1 MAQNGKFDY
10 HVHYYIDGCAAD
22 DMTFENIER
31 KALSIGLDEITV
43 LKHYSRRMPNGR
55 PEWVFWKQVKE
66 EQWRRYLEE
75 YEAFGTSGLVIHS
88 GTESE
93 LCGEDGE
100 INIPDDEAAKVDMVA
115 LSVHYMP
122 DLDGLKMD
130 FLLYPDLSAVP
141 GADNDEGRRQLA
153 RWKEKAA
160 DFGAENAVKGLVNG
174 YINAIKKHPKVRTLS
189 HMYDGLL
196 PLRVYGFDVDSL
208 GEKKC
213 TELFEPL
220 FAVMKEHEVRWELL
234 GAPVKFPGLLR
245 RACESGVRFV
255 PTADAHFIDGGWGPL
270 THHDAAEEL
279 IDSLGL
285 VRARVLL

>member
-75 YEAFGTSGLVIHS
+75 YEAYGTSGLVIHS

-153 RWKEKAA
+153 R
-160 DFGAENAVKGLVNG
+160 
-174 YINAIKKHPKVRTLS
+174 
-189 HMYDGLL
+189 
-196 PLRVYGFDVDSL
+196 
-208 GEKKC
+208 
-213 TELFEPL
+213 
-220 FAVMKEHEVRWELL
+220 
-234 GAPVKFPGLLR
+234 
-245 RACESGVRFV
+245 
-255 PTADAHFIDGGWGPL
+255 
-270 THHDAAEEL
+270 
-279 IDSLGL
+279 
-285 VRARVLL
+285 

>member
-1 MAQNGKFDY
+1 
-10 HVHYYIDGCAAD
+10 
-22 DMTFENIER
+22 
-31 KALSIGLDEITV
+31 
-43 LKHYSRRMPNGR
+43 
-55 PEWVFWKQVKE
+55 
-66 EQWRRYLEE
+66 
-75 YEAFGTSGLVIHS
+75 
-88 GTESE
+88 
-93 LCGEDGE
+93 
-100 INIPDDEAAKVDMVA
+100 
-115 LSVHYMP
+115 
-122 DLDGLKMD
+122 
-130 FLLYPDLSAVP
+130 
-141 GADNDEGRRQLA
+141 
-153 RWKEKAA
+153 
-160 DFGAENAVKGLVNG
+160 
-174 YINAIKKHPKVRTLS
+174 
-189 HMYDGLL
+189 MYDGLL

-234 GAPVKFPGLLR
+234 GTPVKFPGLLR